1 MPVTNL
7 SVEYIG
13 ATSVTLS
20 WTNPDNA
27 DASYSVLYISGNDMI
42 VDTTGL
48 VETIYTVE
56 GLTPST
62 QYSFMIRTDCEDT
75 SVYSNPVIVVTQSQ
89 QSVSSFDGTSNWS
102 LYPNPANTVV
112 TVEAK
117 DMRRVIIYD
126 ATGREVLL
134 RNVNND
140 TEHFDVSG
148 LENGVYFFRIET
160 ADNMSVRKCIVNH

>member
-1 MPVTNL
+1 MPVTDL
-7 SVEYIG
+7 SVEDIS

-20 WTNPDNA
+20 WVNSDNE
-27 DASYSVLYISGNDMI
+27 DASYTVLYLSGDDMI

-48 VETIYTVE
+48 VETIYTVQ

-62 QYSFMIRTDCEDT
+62 QYSFLIRTDCEDT
-75 SVYSNPVIVVTQSQ
+75 AVYSNPVIVVTQSQ
-89 QSVSSFDGTSNWS
+89 QSVSSFDGTSSWN

-112 TVEAK
+112 TVDAK
-117 DMRRVIIYD
+117 DMRRVTIYD
-126 ATGREVLL
+126 ATGREVLR

-140 TEHFDVSG
+140 SESFDVSS

-160 ADNMSVRKCIVNH
+160 ADYMSVRKCIVNH

>member
-1 MPVTNL
+1 MPVTDL
-7 SVEYIG
+7 SVEDIS

-20 WTNPDNA
+20 WEDPDNVGV
-27 DASYSVLYISGNDMI
+27 SYSVVYVSDNETI

-48 VETIYTVE
+48 LETTYTVE

-62 QYSFMIRTDCEDT
+62 QYSIMIRTDCEDT
-75 SVYSNPVIVVTQSQ
+75 TVYSYPIIVVTQSQ
-89 QSVSSFDGTSNWS
+89 QSVSSFDGTTKWK
-102 LYPNPANTVV
+102 LYPNPANTTV
-112 TVEAK
+112 TVEAEG
-117 DMRRVIIYD
+117 MNRVVIFD
-126 ATGREVLL
+126 ATGREVLR

-160 ADNMSVRKCIVNH
+160 ADHMSVRKCIVNH